1 MKNKKGYISFIAL
14 ILSIIS
20 SLFVFYFISLNN
32 TYSYSKH
39 LQKSLDKST
48 KSIAAALS
56 LEKKEE
62 NINVFE
68 KILNLNLK
76 TGNKICLEEIESNH
90 NYEYYKYDGYEDN
103 ENIWS
108 IFKKTPKVVCF
119 VFDGNNIE
127 NIKESVENNFLY
139 NNEIE
144 FNNEERE
151 TIYEEIRKKT
161 NDFDTTNNNPIV
173 VSFSKAS
180 LYVFSKEFEVCRF
193 SVKQFWVKNHNRD
206 VREFK

>member
-32 TYSYSKH
+32 TYSYSKY

-56 LEKKEE
+56 LEEE

-76 TGNKICLEEIESNH
+76 TENKICLEEIENNH
-90 NYEYYKYDGYEDN
+90 NYKYYKYDGYEDN

-144 FNNEERE
+144 FNNEARE
-151 TIYEEIRKKT
+151 TIYKEIRKKT

-180 LYVFSKEFEVCRF
+180 LHVFSKEFEVCRF
-193 SVKQFWVKNHNRD
+193 SVKQF
-206 VREFK
+206 